1 MATTERATPH
11 LSGSSAMRAALRFF
25 ALTYAMSWTCFV
37 AAFVMVRGRVPAG
50 ARTSVPVLVLGLLGT
65 FAPSIVA
72 LGLTAR
78 SEGAAGIHS
87 LLGRIFRWRVG
98 VRWYV
103 FAAGYFATI
112 KIGVALVHRIAVGV
126 WPRFGVEPWYILAI
140 ATVLSTP
147 VQAGEEIGWR
157 GYALPHLAARL
168 GLARASLLLGIIWAI
183 WHLPLFFVP
192 GIDNYGQSFMIFAL
206 QVTAISVPM
215 AWLYART
222 GGSLLLVMLM
232 HGANNQ
238 TRNIVPSGVPGAAH
252 ALRLSTYLPAW
263 LTVTLLWIAA
273 CYFLVRMPNI
283 RYSNR

>member
-1 MATTERATPH
+1 MVRCTWDRASPSITSELPGGGTMATTERATPH
-11 LSGSSAMRAALRFF
+11 LSGSSAMRAALGFF
-25 ALTYAMSWTCFV
+25 ALTYAMSWTCCV
-37 AAFVMVRGRVPAG
+37 AAFVVVRGRVPAG
-50 ARTSVPVLVLGLLGT
+50 ARTSVPVFVLGLLGT
-65 FAPSIVA
+65 FAPSVVA

-168 GLARASLLLGIIWAI
+168 GLPGASIVLGVIWAC
-183 WHLPLFFVP
+183 WHLPLFLIS
-192 GIDNYGQSFMIFAL
+192 GNEKTGQSFPLYLLSVIPLSVAL
-206 QVTAISVPM
+206 
-215 AWLYART
+215 AWLYWRT
-222 GGSLLLVMLM
+222 NGSLLLTMLM
-232 HGANNQ
+232 HAAINN
-238 TRNIVPSGVPGAAH
+238 TMNIVPSAVSGRTQA
-252 ALRLSTYLPAW
+252 
-263 LTVTLLWIAA
+263 
-273 CYFLVRMPNI
+273 
-283 RYSNR
+283 